1 MSIVRANSW
10 QRTDGNLVGTVLQV
24 KQTLYT
30 TTTSQSL
37 SANTYNNI
45 TGITATITPY
55 RTSSKILI
63 FARWYG
69 EWSGASPHDHVY
81 FIARNGTRINVQTT
95 NLSSRMSGLATVS
108 TNYQTSGDWNNDS
121 TPETLSIFTMDSPA
135 STSALTYTMGC
146 NYNNAGTLYINRTVA
161 DGDASSHERGT
172 SEIILMEIAT

>member
-30 TTTSQSL
+30 TTTSQSV
-37 SANTYNNI
+37 SANTLTNI

-55 RTSSKILI
+55 STSSKILI
-63 FARWYG
+63 FTRWFG
-69 EWSGASPHDHVY
+69 EWSGSGPHDHIY
-81 FIARNGTRINVQTT
+81 YIARNGTRINIQQSTG
-95 NLSSRMSGLATVS
+95 SRMTGLATVS

-135 STSALTYTMGC
+135 STSALTYTLGC
-146 NYNNAGTLYINRTVA
+146 LYGNAGTLYTNTTVA
-161 DGDASSHERGT
+161 TNDSTNYERGS